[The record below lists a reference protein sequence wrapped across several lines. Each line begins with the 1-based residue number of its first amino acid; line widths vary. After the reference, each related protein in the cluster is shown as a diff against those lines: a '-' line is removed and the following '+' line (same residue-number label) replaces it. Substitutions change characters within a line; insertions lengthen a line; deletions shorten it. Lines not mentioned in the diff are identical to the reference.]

1 VPKGSPYQIE
11 FVMIALRPDL
21 TQAARIV
28 AWSLA
33 AAIVVLSVV
42 PPALRP
48 ETAAPHNFEHFLIYW
63 TMGLAFGL
71 GFKRRLGLLAIL
83 LSVFTGFVEIA
94 QLLVP
99 GRHAR
104 LSDFLV
110 DAVAMWFGLI
120 GVSMFRQVRDAR
132 HNH

>member
-1 VPKGSPYQIE
+1 VPKGSRYQIE
-11 FVMIALRPDL
+11 FGMIALRPDV

-33 AAIVVLSVV
+33 AAIVVLSVI

-48 ETAAPHNFEHFLIYW
+48 ETAAPHNVEHFLIYW
-63 TMGLAFGL
+63 ATGLAFGL
-71 GFKRRLGLLAIL
+71 GFRRRFGLLAIL
-83 LSVFTGFVEIA
+83 LLIFAGCVEIA
-94 QLLVP
+94 QLFVP

-110 DAVAMWFGLI
+110 DAVAMWLGLI
-120 GVSMFRQVRDAR
+120 GVSML
-132 HNH
+132 

>member
-1 VPKGSPYQIE
+1 
-11 FVMIALRPDL
+11 MIALRPRPYA
-21 TQAARIV
+21 AARIV

-33 AAIVVLSVV
+33 AAIVMLSAI

-63 TMGLAFGL
+63 VTGLAFGL
-71 GFKRRLGLLAIL
+71 GFRRSFGLLAIFL
-83 LSVFTGFVEIA
+83 LIFAGCVEIA
-94 QLLVP
+94 QLFVP
-99 GRHAR
+99 GQHAP

-120 GVSMFRQVRDAR
+120 GVSMFRQACDAR
-132 HNH
+132 RNH

>member
-1 VPKGSPYQIE
+1 LN
-11 FVMIALRPDL
+11 FVTAVLRPDL

-33 AAIVVLSVV
+33 AAIVVLSVI

-63 TMGLAFGL
+63 PTGLASGL
-71 GFKRRLGLLAIL
+71 GFRRRLGLLAIL
-83 LSVFTGFVEIA
+83 LLIFTGSVEIA
-94 QLLVP
+94 QLFVP

-104 LSDFLV
+104 LSDFVV
-110 DAVAMWFGLI
+110 DASAMWIGLI
-120 GVSMFRQVRDAR
+120 GVWRFRHTRDSVR
-132 HNH
+132 